1 MQRITL
7 SAAATML
14 ASPAFAAGDKPF
26 FSLGNTDFVVTL
38 GFLVFIG
45 ILIYYK
51 VPTLLVGMLDKRA
64 ERIRQQIHEAEELR
78 EEAQRQL
85 AEAKRTQR
93 EAKRDAEE
101 IVEHARTEAQRL
113 RDRAEQ
119 DIKEQMERRERLT
132 MQHIEQTKRE
142 AMEEVRA
149 RIALADRGQPA
160 ATEISADDPHA
171 RRRVLRSVSG
181 LATAAG
187 SAVLPASIR
196 RLPTM

>member
-1 MQRITL
+1 
-7 SAAATML
+7 ML
-14 ASPAFAAGDKPF
+14 ASAEFWVLISFLILAAMG
-26 FSLGNTDFVVTL
+26 LYWGL
-38 GFLVFIG
+38 R
-45 ILIYYK
+45 
-51 VPTLLVGMLDKRA
+51 PTLGMLDKRA

-132 MQHIEQTKRE
+132 MQSIEQTERE

-149 RIALADRGQPA
+149 RIAQVAVN
-160 ATEISADDPHA
+160 ATERLCRDNMTDKRANELVDQAIQD
-171 RRRVLRSVSG
+171 VG
-181 LATAAG
+181 
-187 SAVLPASIR
+187 R
-196 RLPTM
+196 RLTN